1 MKRNYNNPE
10 IFETLHYE
18 QNEEKAVGVR
28 QDFSPMLKR
37 KTIMIFMLAASLAW
51 CFSIPVRAEDINAEE
66 NSTEEAGTEE
76 TTEANDQSA
85 SEQIEDFISSLQNEE
100 NKTNDQDIAAQIED
114 FINSFQNG
122 ENETDSQGDD
132 VAERIENFISSFQ
145 NEENETGS
153 QDVARQFVDFLS
165 SLLTENGEV
174 DTQTAAELVEDI
186 PTTQYFTDDPV
197 ADDDIEAILNAGINS
212 PSAMNSQSW
221 HFSVITDTSL
231 LQQISDEMSSM
242 MASNGES
249 ATNTMTSAEITEE
262 SDRVTLNIVSEDIDE
277 TGNADA
283 ADETEESIASA
294 TVTKAGIA
302 DAPLAIVISCADG
315 SELDAGIACQTM
327 SIEAQLLGYGSK
339 IISSPTSILN
349 GENQAEYQELL
360 GIPDGYSA
368 AAILLVGLEDTSV
381 DETMDGYTSATTR
394 NSQEDMVTYIEP

>member
-1 MKRNYNNPE
+1 MKRNYNYQG

-18 QNEEKAVGVR
+18 QNEETAVSIR
-28 QDFSPMLKR
+28 RDFSTVLKR
-37 KTIMIFMLAASLAW
+37 KTIMSFMLAASLAW
-51 CFSIPVRAEDINAEE
+51 CFSMPVRAEDINAEE
-66 NSTEEAGTEE
+66 SSTEEAGTEE
-76 TTEANDQSA
+76 TYEADEQSA
-85 SEQIEDFISSLQNEE
+85 SEQVEDFIS
-100 NKTNDQDIAAQIED
+100 
-114 FINSFQNG
+114 SFQNG
-122 ENETDSQGDD
+122 ENEEDGQGI
-132 VAERIENFISSFQ
+132 AEQVEDFISSFQ
-145 NEENETGS
+145 NEENESDG
-153 QDVARQFVDFLS
+153 QGAAEQAENFIS
-165 SLLTENGEV
+165 SLLPDNGAANF
-174 DTQTAAELVEDI
+174 QSAAELVEDI

-231 LQQISDEMSSM
+231 LQQISDEMNSM
-242 MASNGES
+242 MASGGEFNS
-249 ATNTMTSAEITEE
+249 NTATSAEITEE

-302 DAPLAIVISCADG
+302 DAPLAIVISCAEG

-349 GENQAEYQELL
+349 GDNQEEYQELL

-368 AAILLVGLEDTSV
+368 AAILLVGREDSSV

-394 NSQEDMVTYIEP
+394 NSQNDMITYIEP

>member
-1 MKRNYNNPE
+1 MKRNYNYPG

-18 QNEEKAVGVR
+18 QNEETAVSIR
-28 QDFSPMLKR
+28 QDFSTVLKR

-51 CFSIPVRAEDINAEE
+51 CFSVPVRAEDASTEE
-66 NSTEEAGTEE
+66 NNTEEAGKEE
-76 TTEANDQSA
+76 TTEANDQNV

-100 NKTNDQDIAAQIED
+100 NETDDQDITAQIED

-132 VAERIENFISSFQ
+132 VAERIKKFISTFQ
-145 NEENETGS
+145 NEENETDN
-153 QDVARQFVDFLS
+153 QDVAGQLEDFLS
-165 SLLTENGEV
+165 SLLTESGEA

-242 MASNGES
+242 MASSGGFS
-249 ATNTMTSAEITEE
+249 SNTAISAEITEE

-277 TGNADA
+277 TGNTDVTN
-283 ADETEESIASA
+283 ETEEGIGSA

-349 GENQAEYQELL
+349 GENQEEYQELL

-368 AAILLVGLEDTSV
+368 AAILLVGQEDTSV

-394 NSQEDMVTYIEP
+394 NSQDDMVTYIEP